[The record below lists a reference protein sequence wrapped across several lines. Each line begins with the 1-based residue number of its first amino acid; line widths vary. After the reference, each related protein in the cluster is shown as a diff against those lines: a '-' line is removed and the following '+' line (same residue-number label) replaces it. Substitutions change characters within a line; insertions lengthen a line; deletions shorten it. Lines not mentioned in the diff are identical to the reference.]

1 MKVLTGRDARPLNA
15 VHVETINSEPALS
28 SVYKDVLVAAGFV
41 EGYRRLTYAAR
52 P

>member
-1 MKVLTGRDARPLNA
+1 VKVLTGRDARPLNA